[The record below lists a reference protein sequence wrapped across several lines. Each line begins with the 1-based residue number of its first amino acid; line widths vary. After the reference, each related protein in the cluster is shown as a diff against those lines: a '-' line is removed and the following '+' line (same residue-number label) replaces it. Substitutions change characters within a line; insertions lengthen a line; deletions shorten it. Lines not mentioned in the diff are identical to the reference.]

1 MKVGDLVRY
10 GNDKDYGIGIII
22 DVINHNMAGVYLT
35 CTVLWANGVESNHS
49 SGWLVQI
56 KETT

>member
-10 GNDKDYGIGIII
+10 GNDKDYGLGIVVKVE
-22 DVINHNMAGVYLT
+22 DGVDRDAV
-35 CTVLWANGVESNHS
+35 TVLWNNGVTSAHS
-49 SGWLVQI
+49 ERWIIRV